1 MGEGE
6 RGKLELEIPRGLQE
20 FSLYP
25 NTSAVLETPR
35 KYPKPQ
41 KTVSVILP
49 VYRTKRA
56 GGRSDWFIQTAGN
69 QTTDCTTEKKQPR
82 Y

>member
-49 VYRTKRA
+49 VYRTKASRIKLCQ
-56 GGRSDWFIQTAGN
+56 RRRICWPIRKF
-69 QTTDCTTEKKQPR
+69 K
-82 Y
+82 